1 MYEPG
6 LKKKKGKIYLGK
18 KIGKMLI
25 LSGFQMIIEMIINI
39 LGYGKGIVVFRQTSI
54 FRGAC

>member
-1 MYEPG
+1 
-6 LKKKKGKIYLGK
+6 
-18 KIGKMLI
+18 
-25 LSGFQMIIEMIINI
+25 MIIEMIINI